1 MMRRHDSIYDTRG
14 QGSTGPNNGRIAK
27 TGTPKGTPPTQGRT
41 TPLAI
46 MWATP
51 RRRIRK
57 VSLPGKRTETRE
69 GENKNPKARRQTKDS
84 PQPGPAATAEAKYK
98 HPPPANDGQPEPGRG
113 RSKSARQQR

>member
-1 MMRRHDSIYDTRG
+1 MRRHNSIDDT
-14 QGSTGPNNGRIAK
+14 TGPMKYR
-27 TGTPKGTPPTQGRT
+27 PKQRANRQSGHPLRNPPPQGR

-51 RRRIRK
+51 GRRIRK
-57 VSLPGKRTETRE
+57 GNPPGKRTETRE

-98 HPPPANDGQPEPGRG
+98 HPPPASNGQPEPDRG
-113 RSKSARQQR
+113 RSTSARQQR